1 MTEKIELRNPAKVD
15 VDVIVEG
22 EYVTLEARSTHEV
35 EL

>member
-1 MTEKIELRNPAKVD
+1 MSKIELRNPAKVD

-22 EYVTLEARSTHEV
+22 EYVTLEARTTHEV

>member
-1 MTEKIELRNPAKVD
+1 MSKIELRNPARVD

-22 EYVTLEARSTHEV
+22 EYVTLEARTTHEV